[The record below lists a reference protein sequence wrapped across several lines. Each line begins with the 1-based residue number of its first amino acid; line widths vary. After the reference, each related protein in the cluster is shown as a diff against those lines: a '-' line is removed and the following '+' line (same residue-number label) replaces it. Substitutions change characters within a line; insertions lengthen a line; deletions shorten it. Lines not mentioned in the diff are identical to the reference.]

1 MTDKLDGIAMEYHL
15 QNFPDMHIERIC
27 QEYEI
32 DWLMDNIGRSGQ
44 KVLDLGYG
52 DGVNFESLARHSSL
66 TLVEG
71 SEELAKKAR
80 LQSAKLGLTVDIH
93 CCLFEEF
100 EAARNFDV
108 IVASHVLEHVD
119 QPVELLAH
127 LGQLLKPGGTLIGLV
142 PNAESLHRRLGLAMG
157 LSKQLDD
164 LSERDYLVG
173 HKRVYDMVMLKSD
186 LKQGGFVITNH
197 RGFFAKLLANHQMLH
212 LEEKVLLGL
221 LKMSDDMPTEL
232 CANLGFVA
240 MRTIDVE

>member
-1 MTDKLDGIAMEYHL
+1 MTDKLDDIAMEYHL

-52 DGVNFESLARHSSL
+52 DGVNFETLARGCSL

-71 SEELAKKAR
+71 SEELARKAR
-80 LQSAKLGLTVDIH
+80 LRSTEGGLTVDIH

>member
-1 MTDKLDGIAMEYHL
+1 MSENLDNIALKYHL
-15 QNFPDMHIERIC
+15 QNLPDMHIERIC

-32 DWLMDNIGRSGQ
+32 NWLLENIATAGQ

-52 DGVNFESLARHSSL
+52 DGVNFEKLARNCSL

-71 SEELAKKAR
+71 SEELSK
-80 LQSAKLGLTVDIH
+80 SATLRSKELGVFADIY
-93 CCLFEEF
+93 CCLFEDF
-100 EAARNFDV
+100 DSVKNFDV
-108 IVASHVLEHVD
+108 ILASHVLEHVD
-119 QPVELLAH
+119 QPVELLTH
-127 LGQLLKPGGTLIGLV
+127 LCQLLKPGGILIGLV
-142 PNAESLHRRLGLAMG
+142 PNAESLHRRLGVAMG

-173 HKRVYDMVMLKSD
+173 HQRVYDLVMLRND
-186 LKQGGFVITNH
+186 LKQGGFVMTNH

-212 LEEKVLLGL
+212 LEERVLLGL

-240 MRTIDVE
+240 KRALDVK